1 MKSRLRSLLA
11 GMLSIVGCY
20 GTAASAQSCKP
31 EDFGTAVDNAGAS
44 LRAYNLEAAPR
55 LQARIKVLATKKGW
69 NDQEAEDSAIVYLQD
84 SRIAKLDETANTLLA
99 KIDTLGRLEPGQPV
113 DCTKLEELKTAG
125 IELLAVM
132 KAKSTYL
139 VSKIDAEVATKPA
152 AIAAVQ
158 PPVPAAAPAV
168 PAAPSAAIKDTLP
181 AGDGARS
188 DAAGKPA
195 ENKAPAAS
203 KSPSLT
209 GQDKKPNAA
218 PTWSTTTDHAAAD
231 TPPAP
236 VPAEVALVPV
246 PVPQSNP
253 NIPRPSAPMAAPP
266 VMPLELDDG
275 YTIDEIRDATRGF
288 FGTVSTS
295 LAAVIEHAFKNA
307 GRPTGYILG
316 QEGGG
321 AFLGGLRY
329 GDGMLYVRSGG
340 TQKIFWHGPS
350 VGFDVGAAGA
360 RTMFLVYKM
369 KQPDDLF
376 RVFTGLDGS
385 AFVVGGV
392 GLTLLGGGGMIL
404 APIRSGIGMRLGA
417 NIGYVRFTPTQTW
430 NPF

>member
-1 MKSRLRSLLA
+1 MTKSRLRILLA
-11 GMLSIVGCY
+11 MTISWGAMGL
-20 GTAASAQSCKP
+20 TSAHAEACKA
-31 EDFGTAVDNAGAS
+31 EDFGTTVDSAGAS

-55 LQARIKVLATKKGW
+55 LQARIKVLAAKKGW
-69 NDQEAEDSAIVYLQD
+69 NDQEIEDSAIVYLQD
-84 SRIAKLDETANTLLA
+84 SRIAKLDETANSLLA
-99 KIDTLGRLEPGQPV
+99 RIDTLGRLEPGQPV

-139 VSKIDAEVATKPA
+139 VSKIDTEVATKPGA
-152 AIAAVQ
+152 TAVL
-158 PPVPAAAPAV
+158 PPAVVATAPGVPAPPTATF
-168 PAAPSAAIKDTLP
+168 KDTLP
-181 AGDGARS
+181 PVEGGARP
-188 DAAGKPA
+188 DLAGKPP
-195 ENKAPAAS
+195 EQTAPVTSKTPSGSLAA
-203 KSPSLT
+203 
-209 GQDKKPNAA
+209 KKPNTA
-218 PTWSTTTDHAAAD
+218 PAWSTTTDQAAAGLS
-231 TPPAP
+231 PPVPA
-236 VPAEVALVPV
+236 PAEVAMMP
-246 PVPQSNP
+246 PEANP
-253 NIPRPSAPMAAPP
+253 NVPRPSAPMVAPP
-266 VMPLELDDG
+266 VMPVEPDDG

-295 LAAVIEHAFKNA
+295 LAAVIEHAFKSS

-329 GDGMLYVRSGG
+329 GDGTLYVRTGG

-350 VGFDVGAAGA
+350 VGFDFGAAGA

-417 NIGYVRFTPTQTW
+417 NIGYLRFTPTQTW

>member
-1 MKSRLRSLLA
+1 M
-11 GMLSIVGCY
+11 
-20 GTAASAQSCKP
+20 
-31 EDFGTAVDNAGAS
+31 
-44 LRAYNLEAAPR
+44 
-55 LQARIKVLATKKGW
+55 ATKKGW
-69 NDQEAEDSAIVYLQD
+69 SEQDAEDSAIVYLQD
-84 SRIAKLDETANTLLA
+84 DRITKLDETANTMLA
-99 KIDTLGRLEPGQPV
+99 KIDTHGRLEPGQAV
-113 DCTKLEELKTAG
+113 DCGKLEELKTAG

-139 VSKIDAEVATKPA
+139 VSKIDDEVAAKPA
-152 AIAAVQ
+152 TPTPAP
-158 PPVPAAAPAV
+158 PPVVAAAP
-168 PAAPSAAIKDTLP
+168 PAPSASLSGTLP
-181 AGDGARS
+181 PADGTKRNPAPKPDERASAGAV
-188 DAAGKPA
+188 
-195 ENKAPAAS
+195 KAPATPPTA
-203 KSPSLT
+203 
-209 GQDKKPNAA
+209 KKPSAA
-218 PTWSTTTDHAAAD
+218 PTWSTTTDQAAANAP
-231 TPPAP
+231 PPAP
-236 VPAEVALVPV
+236 IPAEIAMVPA
-246 PVPQSNP
+246 PQANP
-253 NIPRPSAPMAAPP
+253 NIPRPSESMVAPP
-266 VMPLELDDG
+266 NVPLEPDEG

-295 LAAVIEHAFKNA
+295 LAAVIEHAFQNT

-329 GDGMLYVRSGG
+329 GDGVLYVRTGG

-369 KQPDDLF
+369 KQPEDLF

-404 APIRSGIGMRLGA
+404 APIRSGIGVRVGA
-417 NIGYVRFTPTQTW
+417 NIGYLRFTPTQTW